1 MQQYIKDSCKIDSRI
16 DTEKKAQ
23 KAIDKAKSKP
33 KEICLSY
40 DDFMKDFRSIVGYF
54 DKKVV
59 KNYNVNQE

>member
-1 MQQYIKDSCKIDSRI
+1 MASTIKHNIRL
-16 DTEKKAQ
+16 TTH
-23 KAIDKAKSKP
+23 AIDKAKSKP

-59 KNYNVNQE
+59 KNYDVNQEQK